1 MSPRRV
7 TSGQERAVR
16 ERQARPETTGT
27 ARPQGGAGR
36 PVRRALRTASAFALV
51 LATAT
56 GAALS
61 AGPDSSAV
69 RVAVGSSAVP
79 EIPVDPIT
87 GAPVPI
93 DGQRQVGALTV
104 AADAPATGKRPTG
117 SATGSTGARSA
128 AAGGAGAAVGTATA
142 AGADAPVALSAAAPG
157 AARLAEAGTGTES
170 DQRPVTVSG
179 TGEFAGLEVTV
190 HQTAH
195 LVNQSVPVTW
205 TGAKPTWPSP
215 MILGRHY
222 LQFMQCWGDEE
233 TGPSREQCQYGA
245 TKGDA
250 RISAGDFVST
260 RQLNAGALKDRDDP
274 IQQANPTG
282 NIFVPF
288 RPANGGPAENGG
300 ASQYYD
306 AQTTNEVPF
315 GPTRADGSGQ
325 IDFEMQT
332 GMEAPGLGCGQ
343 TPAGAP
349 TDATPRRCWLVIV
362 PRGEIEVDGQVP
374 TGSSG
379 KLQTS
384 PLSFT
389 NWNKRLVVPLSFERV
404 GLSCPIGSSER
415 PTNGSELAAE
425 VMWRWQP
432 VLCRQAGGIFSYTQ
446 IADHLARGQLNQDD
460 PGLSYLGLPQARA
473 DDRPGRTPYYAP
485 VALSGLTFA
494 FDIESQSGVRTPED
508 KKKKDGQRIHD
519 IQLTPRLIAK
529 LMTQSYQQSVN
540 PRDPDVPADNPVD
553 LLTDP
558 EFLALN
564 PYFKDLYF
572 PTRVADLLLPN
583 GDSDAAQ
590 QVWTWLLKD
599 PEAAAFLQ
607 GEKHPE
613 YKDTINKAWL
623 RVGTTYPR
631 SNYPKQDAYCLE
643 FPDDLDGRPAWC
655 NLDSHAYAPTMREGA
670 RGISRGDNLGKSVW
684 DATVIP
690 GQLKKGSPQPQGLRA
705 MMALTTTAQAARFGL
720 STARIRNAK
729 GEFVAPTDSAMLTMA
744 LAAKSDDPDLAAVI
758 DPSAQVTGGYP
769 LTFTTF
775 AATVPSQITA
785 EAGKS
790 YADLLRY
797 AAGPGQE
804 TGVAAGQLPIGYVPL
819 PEKTRERARL
829 VADAIEANA
838 GKPEPTPS
846 PSASASS
853 SATPSASVSAAASPS
868 GMPAGSSAAPGEN
881 PTTPVEPIPPVTG
894 GTGSEPVGSGNGGPP
909 PAGGGA
915 PVDTAPLSP
924 PPPSPTPSHSPV
936 LLSATPSAA
945 PVAKTAGTEVG
956 SARYLLLG
964 ALIAGLLAAVGGV
977 AVPRLLRSRRH

>member
-1 MSPRRV
+1 MRLRRNSGAQRQDPGEAREPGQGATAARGGRPLRRV
-7 TSGQERAVR
+7 V
-16 ERQARPETTGT
+16 
-27 ARPQGGAGR
+27 
-36 PVRRALRTASAFALV
+36 RTAGAFALV
-51 LATAT
+51 LATA
-56 GAALS
+56 GGVALS
-61 AGPDSSAV
+61 AGPGPAPV
-69 RVAVGSSAVP
+69 RVAAGGSATP

-93 DGQRQVGALTV
+93 DGQRPAGDPTIPV
-104 AADAPATGKRPTG
+104 DAPPTG
-117 SATGSTGARSA
+117 RAGTPAARSGAASGSGA
-128 AAGGAGAAVGTATA
+128 AAPA
-142 AGADAPVALSAAAPG
+142 ALSAAAPG
-157 AARLAEAGTGTES
+157 AARLAEAGSGSES

-205 TGAKPTWPSP
+205 TGGRPTWPSP
-215 MILGRHY
+215 MILARHY
-222 LQFMQCWGDEE
+222 LQFMQCWGDED

-245 TKGDA
+245 TKGDP

-260 RQLNAGALKDRDDP
+260 RQLNAGALQDKDDP

-288 RPANGGPAENGG
+288 RPSNGGPAENGG

-315 GPTRADGSGQ
+315 GPTRADGTGQ

-349 TDATPRRCWLVIV
+349 ADATPRRCWLVIV
-362 PRGEIEVDGQVP
+362 PRGEIEVNKEVP

-389 NWNKRLVVPLSFERV
+389 NWNKRMVVPLSFERV

-415 PTNGSELAAE
+415 PTNGTELAAE
-425 VMWRWQP
+425 AMWRWQP

-446 IADHLARGQLNQDD
+446 IADHLARNQLNQDD
-460 PGLSYLGLPQARA
+460 PGLSYLGIPQSREE
-473 DDRPGRTPYYAP
+473 DRPGRTPYYAP

-519 IQLTPRLIAK
+519 LKLTPRLIAK

-540 PRDPDVPADNPVD
+540 PFDPDVPAENPVD

-583 GDSDAAQ
+583 GDGDAAQ
-590 QVWTWLLKD
+590 LVWMWLLKD
-599 PEAAAFLQ
+599 PEAAAFLR
-607 GEKHPE
+607 GEKHAVW
-613 YKDTINKAWL
+613 KDTINKAWIK
-623 RVGTTYPR
+623 VGTTYPR

-643 FPDDLDGRPAWC
+643 FPDDPDGRPAWC
-655 NLDSHAYAPTMREGA
+655 NLDAHTYAPTMREGA
-670 RGISRGDNLGKSVW
+670 RAISRGDGLGKSVW
-684 DATVIP
+684 DATVVP

-705 MMALTTTAQAARFGL
+705 LMALTTTAQAARFGL
-720 STARIRNAK
+720 STAQIRNAK
-729 GEFVAPTDSAMLTMA
+729 GEFVTPTDASMLAMADGTA
-744 LAAKSDDPDLAAVI
+744 PASETSVWVI
-758 DPSAQVTGGYP
+758 PPWAEVPGGYP
-769 LTFTTF
+769 LTMTTF
-775 AATVPSQITA
+775 AATVPSQITP

-790 YADLLRY
+790 YADLLRF

-819 PEKTRERARL
+819 PERMRTLTRL
-829 VADAIEANA
+829 VADAVEFAA
-838 GKPEPTPS
+838 GKAEPS
-846 PSASASS
+846 PKPSTSASPTASGSASPTATARPTASS
-853 SATPSASVSAAASPS
+853 
-868 GMPAGSSAAPGEN
+868 
-881 PTTPVEPIPPVTG
+881 TG
-894 GTGSEPVGSGNGGPP
+894 GTTVTVPTAPVTVLPTDSGGSGAGSGAGTGSGSGSGSGPVQV
-909 PAGGGA
+909 GREN
-915 PVDTAPLSP
+915 LSP
-924 PPPSPTPSHSPV
+924 PPPGPEPSRSQV
-936 LLSATPSAA
+936 LLSSTPSAS
-945 PVAKTAGTEVG
+945 PVARTAGTEVG
-956 SARYLLLG
+956 SARYVLLG
-964 ALIAGLLAAVGGV
+964 TLIAGVLAAAGGL
-977 AVPRLLRSRRH
+977 AVPRLLRRRRH

>member
-1 MSPRRV
+1 MRLRR
-7 TSGQERAVR
+7 THGRPPQDDLAAAGRPGRDEAGSGAG
-16 ERQARPETTGT
+16 GT
-27 ARPQGGAGR
+27 ARGAR
-36 PVRRALRTASAFALV
+36 PLRRVVRTAGAFALV
-51 LATAT
+51 LAVA
-56 GAALS
+56 GGVALS
-61 AGPDSSAV
+61 AGPGSAPV
-69 RVAVGSSAVP
+69 RVAAGGSATP

-93 DGQRQVGALTV
+93 DGQRPSGEPTI
-104 AADAPATGKRPTG
+104 AADTPPTG
-117 SATGSTGARSA
+117 RAATPAAGSGAGSTA
-128 AAGGAGAAVGTATA
+128 AE
-142 AGADAPVALSAAAPG
+142 PALSAAAPG
-157 AARLAEAGTGTES
+157 AARLAEAGAGSES
-170 DQRPVTVSG
+170 DQRPVTVTGS
-179 TGEFAGLEVTV
+179 GEFAGLEVTV

-195 LVNQSVPVTW
+195 LVNESVQVTW
-205 TGAKPTWPSP
+205 TGGRPTWPSP
-215 MILGRHY
+215 MILARHY
-222 LQFMQCWGDEE
+222 LQFMQCWGDEDS
-233 TGPSREQCQYGA
+233 GPSREQCQYGA
-245 TKGDA
+245 TKGDP

-260 RQLNAGALKDRDDP
+260 RQLNAGALEDKADP
-274 IQQANPTG
+274 LYQEHPTK
-282 NIFVPF
+282 NIYVPF
-288 RPANGGPAENGG
+288 RPSNGGPAESGG

-349 TDATPRRCWLVIV
+349 ADATPRRCWLVIV
-362 PRGEIEVDGQVP
+362 PRGEIEVNKEVP

-389 NWNKRLVVPLSFERV
+389 NWEKRLVVPLSFERV

-415 PTNGSELAAE
+415 PTNGTEMAAE
-425 VMWRWQP
+425 AMWRWQP

-446 IADHLARGQLNQDD
+446 IADHLARNQLNQDD
-460 PGLSYLGLPQARA
+460 PGLSYLGIPQAREE
-473 DDRPGRTPYYAP
+473 DRPGRTPYYAP

-519 IQLTPRLIAK
+519 LKLTPRLIAK

-540 PRDPDVPADNPVD
+540 PFDPDVPAENPVD

-590 QVWTWLLKD
+590 LVWMWLLKD
-599 PEAAAFLQ
+599 PEAAAFLR
-607 GEKHPE
+607 GEKHAVW
-613 YKDTINKAWL
+613 KDTINKAWIK
-623 RVGTTYPR
+623 VGTTYPR
-631 SNYPKQDAYCLE
+631 SNYPKQDVYCLE
-643 FPDDLDGRPAWC
+643 FPDDPDGRPAWC
-655 NLDSHAYAPTMREGA
+655 NLDSHAYAPSMREGA
-670 RGISRGDNLGKSVW
+670 RGIARGDGLGKSVW

-705 MMALTTTAQAARFGL
+705 LMALTTTAQAARFGL
-720 STARIRNAK
+720 STAQIRNAK
-729 GEFVAPTDSAMLTMA
+729 GEFVTPTDASMLAMANGTMPESATTI
-744 LAAKSDDPDLAAVI
+744 SVI
-758 DPSAQVTGGYP
+758 PPWAEVAGGYP
-769 LTFTTF
+769 LTLTTF
-775 AATVPSQITA
+775 AATVPSQITP

-804 TGVAAGQLPIGYVPL
+804 PGVAAGQLPVGYVPL
-819 PEKTRERARL
+819 PERMRSQARL
-829 VADAIEANA
+829 VADAIELAA
-838 GKPEPTPS
+838 GRAEPSPKPSTSASPTAS
-846 PSASASS
+846 GSASATARPSASASGS
-853 SATPSASVSAAASPS
+853 TVVQLPTAPVGVTPASGA
-868 GMPAGSSAAPGEN
+868 
-881 PTTPVEPIPPVTG
+881 
-894 GTGSEPVGSGNGGPP
+894 GTGSGSGAGTGG
-909 PAGGGA
+909 GSGGSGGA

-924 PPPSPTPSHSPV
+924 PPPSPEPSRSPV

-945 PVAKTAGTEVG
+945 PVGKTAGTKVG
-956 SARYLLLG
+956 SARYVLLG
-964 ALIAGLLAAVGGV
+964 TLIAGVLAAVGGV
-977 AVPRLLRSRRH
+977 AVPHLLRRRRH